1 MSMVLGVLVLAGL
14 AVIAVECLARIHV
27 RRSPYRILSPGRE
40 DLMQMDNE
48 TLPAVEPFVRYAINR
63 HGERGDERP
72 SDPNVFRVLAAGGS
86 ATMCYFLDQHTAWPG
101 ELQRLLQQHPALAG
115 RPVHVGN
122 VGKSSVDSGSL
133 ELMLSRILPQEPKLN
148 VLLIMVGA
156 SDILRWLM
164 IEAPVDRAVEANELD
179 ECFDRHPEVRFGWHP
194 KRWALATLYRWRRD
208 SKRTDRVNAG
218 RRYATARRMRANALE
233 TRTRVPDSTVVIA
246 RFERCMRGLLEAA
259 RARVEHVIVVRQ
271 PWFDKPEYSPEELA
285 QFWSGSVGDAYTQQV
300 TVFYSPEV
308 IAALMRRIDDSAARI
323 CSDMKIRNVNLL
335 ESLAPS
341 NSNYFDQFHFTPAGS
356 KIVGTSVCAAL
367 VDSLGA
373 ADAAQG
379 IRPI

>member
-1 MSMVLGVLVLAGL
+1 MSMLLGVLVLAGL
-14 AVIAVECLARIHV
+14 AVIAVECLARVHV

-72 SDPNVFRVLAAGGS
+72 SDPNAFRVLAAGGS

-133 ELMLSRILPQEPKLN
+133 ELMRSRILPQEPKLD

-179 ECFDRHPEVRFGWHP
+179 ECFDRHPEVRCGWHP

-271 PWFDKPEYSPEELA
+271 PWFDKSEYLPSELA
-285 QFWSGSVGDAYTQQV
+285 QFWSGSVGDAYMQQA
-300 TVFYSPEV
+300 TIFYSPDV
-308 IAALMRRIDDSAARI
+308 VAALMRRIDECAARV
-323 CSDMKIRNVNLL
+323 CLELGVPEVNLFPTL
-335 ESLAPS
+335 TSS
-341 NSNYFDQFHFTPAGS
+341 NDNYCDQFHFTPAGS
-356 KIVGTSVCAAL
+356 RIVADAVFQKIVSFKELLEVAN
-367 VDSLGA
+367 S
-373 ADAAQG
+373 
-379 IRPI
+379 